1 MQWVHILAVDLI
13 SNSNFG
19 TYYSVTLIELSSLC
33 ESVSSFVKSG

>member
-1 MQWVHILAVDLI
+1 MQWVYILAVDLI

-19 TYYSVTLIELSSLC
+19 TYYSVTLIKLLSLC